1 MDWYFRSLCR
11 WNKFSEVKGG
21 VTRAQRLWYIWEEAW
36 QLIVSASLAF
46 KTKWR
51 PSETAH
57 PSNHIT
63 LLEGRS
69 LPSFSRPAKFL
80 IRRTQTIQA
89 SAPVTRHT
97 SRDSSAS
104 TVTGL
109 PAGWPKILRF
119 HYRGGARDFLF
130 SKASRPAFGPPAHL
144 FPRGVAAGSWSFTST
159 HPYAFTMMC
168 IIKHVETGETMAHF
182 ITVRC

>member
-11 WNKFSEVKGG
+11 GNKFSEVKGG
-21 VTRAQRLWYIWEEAW
+21 VTRAHRLWYIWEEAW

-63 LLEGRS
+63 LLEGHS

-80 IRRTQTIQA
+80 IGRIQTIQA
-89 SAPVTRHT
+89 SAPVVGHT
-97 SRDSSAS
+97 SRDSSAR

-109 PAGWPKILRF
+109 PAGWPKELRF
-119 HYRGGARDFLF
+119 HYRGGARIF
-130 SKASRPAFGPPAHL
+130 SSPKLADRLLGHEPIFSP
-144 FPRGVAAGSWSFTST
+144 GV
-159 HPYAFTMMC
+159 
-168 IIKHVETGETMAHF
+168 
-182 ITVRC
+182 